1 MSNTLDLPDK
11 LYQQYQLT
19 QARNTPL
26 TRHAR
31 IIIRRACVTH
41 KGNTHHL
48 HVTQP
53 VVSDILRVD
62 LECAK
67 VVDDDDLLVRC
78 CASK

>member
-1 MSNTLDLPDK
+1 MSNILNLPNK
-11 LYQQYQLT
+11 LHQQHQLT

-31 IIIRRACVTH
+31 VTRRACVTH

-53 VVSDILRVD
+53 VVSDILGVN

-78 CASK
+78 CAGK